1 MRPFSNWIKPP
12 VSHMFNPGIVYKS
25 QSGHTDIIV
34 NTIYWHDSPVW
45 LMDSGCVTWL
55 SLPDKLMLLGSDP
68 TELAWDWSGL

>member
-34 NTIYWHDSPVW
+34 NTTDMTH
-45 LMDSGCVTWL
+45 LFG
-55 SLPDKLMLLGSDP
+55 
-68 TELAWDWSGL
+68 